1 MKDGIWTLHQN
12 NGQVR
17 RIYRIAG
24 DQRSL
29 KARDMLSVIGLL
41 KYSKKVRSDV
51 WISTSVRHAGNGM
64 EIVHPCNLG
73 IGYSDADD
81 IDVLD

>member
-51 WISTSVRHAGNGM
+51 WISTSAGMPGTGWKLCTRAIS
-64 EIVHPCNLG
+64 ESG
-73 IGYSDADD
+73 IPTRT
-81 IDVLD
+81 I

>member
-1 MKDGIWTLHQN
+1 MWTLHQN

-17 RIYRIAG
+17 HIYRTARCRIVS

-41 KYSKKVRSDV
+41 RYSKKVRSDV
-51 WISTSVRHAGNGM
+51 
-64 EIVHPCNLG
+64 
-73 IGYSDADD
+73 
-81 IDVLD
+81 